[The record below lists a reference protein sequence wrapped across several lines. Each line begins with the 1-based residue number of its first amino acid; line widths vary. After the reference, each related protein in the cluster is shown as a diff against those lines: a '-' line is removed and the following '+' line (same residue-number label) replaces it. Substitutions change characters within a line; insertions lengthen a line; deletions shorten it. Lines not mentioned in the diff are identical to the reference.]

1 MPPGVRDQEFLSRV
15 HPQWT
20 ERIPCVLLAIII
32 VIITGELEAASSNPA
47 PTPFTFSLNCLPLV
61 TFGQLW
67 PRVGAPGGGW
77 WCGQSALTQP
87 L

>member
-20 ERIPCVLLAIII
+20 ERIPCVLAIII

-67 PRVGAPGGGW
+67 PQVGLQVVGGGVVRV
-77 WCGQSALTQP
+77 P
-87 L
+87 